1 LLRADIQ
8 TTPLQS
14 QACAAIVAA
23 LRGEN
28 SVARRSND
36 PSRVREKILKQA
48 TEEFARIG
56 FEGAR
61 VDRIAERSRVSK
73 NMLYY
78 YFKSKEG
85 LFVAALE
92 RMYQSLRDQQK
103 DLVVRAS
110 DPVAAMAQLVHHTF
124 HALKDNPSAIR
135 LMNEENKHRAKYI
148 RKSDR
153 MRDLYNPL
161 VETIRFILDRGVK
174 DGTFRP
180 GLDPTIVYLTLSSL
194 CYHYLSN
201 QFTLEIA
208 LDRDLG
214 SEEAQQQWLDH
225 VSGLVLL
232 YCLTPA
238 TAISRRKPRRET
250 PKRVAAPPPLLVL
263 QQK

>member
-1 LLRADIQ
+1 V
-8 TTPLQS
+8 
-14 QACAAIVAA
+14 ACASIVAA
-23 LRGEN
+23 LRGEKN
-28 SVARRSND
+28 VARRSND
-36 PSRVREKILKQA
+36 PSRVREKILKEA

-61 VDRIAERSRVSK
+61 VDRIAVRSRVSK

-92 RMYQSLRDQQK
+92 RMYQLLRDQQK
-103 DLVVRAS
+103 DLSVRAS
-110 DPVAAMAQLVHHTF
+110 DPVAAMEQLVRHTF
-124 HALKDNPSAIR
+124 HALKSNPSAIR
-135 LMNEENKHRAKYI
+135 LMNEENKHRGKYI

-161 VETIRFILDRGVK
+161 VDTIRFILDRGVK
-174 DGTFRP
+174 DGTFRA
-180 GLDPTIVYLTLSSL
+180 GLDPTTVYLTLSSL

-208 LDRDLG
+208 LDRNLG
-214 SEEAQQQWLDH
+214 SETAQQQWLDH

-238 TAISRRKPRRET
+238 AKSPRKPRREIL
-250 PKRVAAPPPLLVL
+250 KRPAAELPQFHL

>member
-1 LLRADIQ
+1 MA
-8 TTPLQS
+8 P
-14 QACAAIVAA
+14 
-23 LRGEN
+23 
-28 SVARRSND
+28 RSND

-61 VDRIAERSRVSK
+61 VDRIAERCRVSK

-92 RMYQSLRDQQK
+92 QMYQDLRDQQR
-103 DLVVRAS
+103 DLSVRAS
-110 DPVAAMAQLVHHTF
+110 DPVAAMEQLVHHTF
-124 HALKDNPSAIR
+124 YAFKSNPSAIR
-135 LMNEENKHRAKYI
+135 LMNEENKHRGKYI
-148 RKSDR
+148 RKSGR

-161 VETIRFILDRGVK
+161 VETIRFVLERGLK
-174 DGTFRP
+174 DGIFKP

-201 QFTLEIA
+201 QYTLEIA
-208 LDRDLG
+208 LDRELG
-214 SEEAQQQWLDH
+214 SDDAQKAWLDH

-232 YCLTPA
+232 YCLSTPIA
-238 TAISRRKPRRET
+238 PTRKKPQRET
-250 PKRVAAPPPLLVL
+250 VNG
-263 QQK
+263 